1 MIEKIRKIVQCRWGM
16 FGVVLLFNIA
26 YFALMSVVLPLQY
39 EENDDVMMCMIA
51 NGTYSGTP
59 DYHLVYIN
67 VLYGR
72 ALVWLYG
79 LTNSI
84 EWYTLTFTILHILS
98 MSIIVCSLLR
108 TENRTRWEKALWLL
122 ALYVIWARIIVA
134 LQFTTTAGLTCLAG
148 CILLL
153 RGTPRA
159 QWSGAALVIIAAL
172 IRFVAAGLVGL
183 LMVPIIL
190 YRLGLQWR
198 QWRKYVP
205 IVVMLGLVVTC
216 RMVNSQTYN
225 ADPEWR
231 AYREYNLLRAQL
243 NDNPN
248 AYTREVQ
255 SHLPEGIDLIDY
267 ALLLRFIPDP
277 EQIDLKAIR
286 QLSATVGSVPFSKQI
301 LNVRRLMKYV
311 VELSILSIILAMMIL
326 TTGNKRKYVFLLL
339 YSLFVAILIV
349 HVSLDGF
356 LKNRVFLCMV
366 LPILVTYYMLLPNTT
381 GKRRKYALCAAMM
394 MLSGWYVWQTAQT
407 AESKDYVRYQWQRLQ
422 QPILKQYVPD
432 SAYVVTLGTYMSM
445 EAANPWRVWD
455 YPFRK
460 YVLGW
465 MTWIPFNTTVASSY
479 RGLLRDDMYIFT
491 TVEYNRER
499 TAIPRIREQIEK
511 HYGVPTRVRPICHNG
526 RYALIQ
532 LKVAEQPV
540 ANKNKNKRRSK

>member
-1 MIEKIRKIVQCRWGM
+1 M
-16 FGVVLLFNIA
+16 GVVLLLNIA
-26 YFALMSVVLPLQY
+26 YFAFMSVVLPLQY

-72 ALVWLYG
+72 VLAWLYG
-79 LTNSI
+79 LTTAV
-84 EWYTLTFTILHILS
+84 EWYTLAFVVLHIVS
-98 MSIIVCSLLR
+98 MTIIAFSILR
-108 TENRTRWEKALWLL
+108 TSNRARWERVLWLSV
-122 ALYVIWARIIVA
+122 LYILWARIIVA
-134 LQFTTTAGLTCLAG
+134 LQFTTTAGLACLAG
-148 CILLL
+148 CILLV

-159 QWSGAALVIIAAL
+159 QWSGAALVVIAAL

-183 LMVPIIL
+183 LMAPIIV
-190 YRLGLQWR
+190 YMLGWQWR

-205 IVVMLGLVVTC
+205 IVVMLMLVVGC
-216 RMVNSQTYN
+216 RLANAYTYKS
-225 ADPEWR
+225 DPEWQN
-231 AYREYNLLRAQL
+231 YREYNQLRAQL

-248 AYTREVQ
+248 AYSRDMQT
-255 SHLPEGIDLIDY
+255 HLPEGIDQIDY

-277 EQIDLKAIR
+277 EQINLAAIR
-286 QLSATVGSVPFSKQI
+286 QLSATVGSVPFRQQ
-301 LNVRRLMKYV
+301 LRNVHRLDKYA
-311 VELSILSIILAMMIL
+311 VELSIMIVILALMIV
-326 TTGNKRKYVFLLL
+326 TTRNNRKFWFLLL
-339 YSLFVAILIV
+339 YSLFIAVLIV

-356 LKNRVFLCMV
+356 LKNRVFLCM
-366 LPILVTYYMLLPNTT
+366 LMPILVTYFMLMPDTT
-381 GKRRKYALCAAMM
+381 GQRRKYALCTAMVV
-394 MLSGWYVWQTAQT
+394 LGGWYVCQTTQTAI
-407 AESKDYVRYQWQRLQ
+407 SKHYIRYQWTRLQ

-432 SAYVVTLGTYMSM
+432 DGYVVTLGTYMSM

-465 MTWIPFNTTVASSY
+465 MTWIPFNTPVASSY

-491 TVEYNRER
+491 TNEYDRER

-511 HYGVPTRVRPICHNG
+511 HYGVATRVRPICHNG

-532 LKVAEQPV
+532 LKIVEQT
-540 ANKNKNKRRSK
+540 ASLKEKRTLRSKKKE